1 MGPTL
6 KNPCR
11 NKWGF
16 HWPGNMAPVG
26 FFLTIRASLVLFP
39 NLINV
44 HWQTMF
50 LGMEQLRNQGVPEIR
65 WWEVLRGIINK
76 VCLWPTS
83 LSNGT
88 FLCSSG
94 ESCPLVICSDMLLW
108 TLKYLTREEL
118 GWSGASW
125 SLDSRPPLRGTG
137 RRWWR
142 WSLLFFSLSVFR
154 FWPLFSIVGCQMGA
168 VELTQFWTQRY

>member
-1 MGPTL
+1 ML
-6 KNPCR
+6 
-11 NKWGF
+11 
-16 HWPGNMAPVG
+16 
-26 FFLTIRASLVLFP
+26 LP

-50 LGMEQLRNQGVPEIR
+50 LGMEQLRNQGVPETR
-65 WWEVLRGIINK
+65 WWEVLRGIISK

-88 FLCSSG
+88 FLCSSE

-118 GWSGASW
+118 GWSEASW
-125 SLDSRPPLRGTG
+125 SLDSRPPLRGAG
-137 RRWWR
+137 CRWWR

-154 FWPLFSIVGCQMGA
+154 FWPLFSRVGFQMSA
-168 VELTQFWTQRY
+168 VELTQILDSERLGHQLSYPWREF